1 MIRRLIAWCASNRL
15 ATLVV
20 VGLATAGGI
29 LSLQSTA
36 LDAIPDLSDVQVIVY
51 TDWPGR
57 SPDLVEDNVT
67 YPIIR
72 SLLGA
77 PRVSA
82 VRGQTMFGTSFV
94 TVIFEDH
101 TDLYWARS
109 RVLEKLATLTSQLP
123 AGVSP
128 TLGPDA
134 TGIGWVFEYALV
146 DRTGRT
152 DLVGLQSLQDWTVRF
167 ALQGIP
173 GVAEVASVGGFV
185 KEYQVDLDP
194 NRLAAFGVSLA
205 EVADALRAS
214 NGDVGA
220 RVLEVGGAEH
230 YVRGRGYVKK
240 PEDLERVVLAAR
252 EGTPVTVADVGRVRL
267 GPAERRGLAD
277 LDGDGEAVGGAVIV
291 RPGVNALNV
300 IDGVKAR
307 IQSLRASLPP
317 GVEVVTTYD
326 RSQLIRRSIATLR
339 TTLLEELLVVGLVI
353 LVFLLHLRSTLVPML
368 LLPVAILLSFIPM
381 RWMGLTAN
389 IMSLGGIAIAVG
401 AMVDAA
407 IIVVENVHK
416 RLEGWE
422 AAGRAGSRS
431 DVVTGALQEVGRP
444 IFFSLLV
451 ITVGFLPVFTLEG
464 TEGRLFAPLAFTK
477 TFAMAFAALL
487 SVTLVPAIAA
497 TFIRGRIRS
506 ESQNPVARGLVRAY
520 GPVCNF
526 ALRFPKTVIA
536 VAVLLVA
543 TTVPVALSLGSEFM
557 PPLNEGSILYM
568 PISVPGM
575 SDAAAADVLQRMDR
589 ILKSFPE
596 VERVFGKAGRFE
608 TATDPAPLSM
618 FETVVT
624 LRPPDEWPSRTS
636 WDDFIKELDA
646 KMQFPGMPNVWWM
659 PIQTRTEML
668 ATGIR
673 SPLGIQVLGADLQV
687 IDRVGRDIEAALL
700 TVPGTRSAFSERAS
714 GGYFLDFDVD
724 RRNAARYGLN
734 VLDVEDTLE
743 TAIGGRTVTTT
754 VEGRERYP
762 VTLRYARDF
771 RSSPETME
779 RVRVAAPGGAQVALG
794 EVATLRWRT
803 GPSMIRDE
811 GGSLAEYVFVD
822 TARPIAAYVKDAQ
835 AAVAARVSLP
845 PGYRLEWVGQYRY
858 LERAKERL
866 GVVVPLTL
874 VLIFLLL
881 YLNSGSASEA
891 LLVMLA
897 VPFSLVGAVWL
908 LWLLDYNMSVAV
920 WVGLIALAGLDAE
933 TGIVMLLYLD
943 LAWRERQ
950 PTTRDEAR
958 EAVFHGAV
966 KRIRPKMMTVVTI
979 LAGLVPILWSTGTG
993 ADVMKRIAAP
1003 MVGGVVTSAL
1013 LELAVYPALYLAWKG
1028 RRLRGAPRAGATFA

>member
-1 MIRRLIAWCASNRL
+1 MIPRVIAWCANNQL
-15 ATLVV
+15 ATLVM
-20 VGLATAGGI
+20 VGLATAGGG
-29 LSLQSTA
+29 LALRSTA
-36 LDAIPDLSDVQVIVY
+36 LDALPDLSDVQVIVY
-51 TDWPGR
+51 TEWPGR
-57 SPDLVEDNVT
+57 SPDLVEDNIT
-67 YPIIR
+67 YPVIR

-109 RVLEKLATLTSQLP
+109 RVLEKLATLGSQLP

-146 DRTGRT
+146 DRTGKT
-152 DLVGLQSLQDWTVRF
+152 DLVQLQSLQDWTVRY

-185 KEYQVDLDP
+185 KEYQVALDP
-194 NRLAAFGVSLA
+194 DRLAAFGVSLA
-205 EVADALRAS
+205 QVAEALRAS
-214 NGDVGA
+214 NADVGG
-220 RVLEVGGAEH
+220 RVLEVGGTEQ
-230 YVRGRGYVKK
+230 YVRGRGYVRKR
-240 PEDLERVVLAAR
+240 EDLEGVVLAAF
-252 EGTPVTVADVGRVRL
+252 EGTPITVADVGRVRL

-291 RPGVNALNV
+291 RPGVNTLEV
-300 IDGVKAR
+300 IEGVKAR
-307 IQSLRASLPP
+307 LQSLRASLPP

-326 RSQLIRRSIATLR
+326 RSPLIRRSIGTLR
-339 TTLLEELLVVGLVI
+339 RTLIEELLAVALVI
-353 LVFLLHLRSTLVPML
+353 FLFLLDARSTLVPML
-368 LLPVAILLSFIPM
+368 LLPAAILLSFIPM

-389 IMSLGGIAIAVG
+389 IMSLGGIAIAIG

-416 RLEGWE
+416 RLEAWE
-422 AAGRAGSRS
+422 LAGRPGRRT
-431 DVVTGALQEVGRP
+431 DVVTRALQEVGRP

-497 TFIRGRIRS
+497 TFIRGRIRA
-506 ESQNPVARGLVRAY
+506 ESQNPLTRWLAQAY
-520 GPVCNF
+520 APVCHF

-536 VAVLLVA
+536 VATLLIAV
-543 TTVPVALSLGSEFM
+543 TVPVVLSLGSEFM
-557 PPLNEGSILYM
+557 PPLNEGTLLYM
-568 PISVPGM
+568 PVSVPGM
-575 SDAAAADVLQRMDR
+575 SDAAARDVLQRMDR
-589 ILKSFPE
+589 VIKSFPE
-596 VERVFGKAGRFE
+596 VEHVFGKAGRFE

-618 FETVVT
+618 FETVIT
-624 LRPPDEWPSRTS
+624 LRPPDEWPSGKS
-636 WDDFIKELDA
+636 WDDLVKELDS
-646 KMQFPGMPNVWWM
+646 KLQFPGMPNVWWM

-673 SPLGIQVLGADLQV
+673 SPLGIQVLGADLEV
-687 IDRVGRDIEAALL
+687 IDRVGRDIEAAMQS
-700 TVPGTRSAFSERAS
+700 VPGTRSAFSERAT

-724 RRNAARYGLN
+724 RNQAARYGLN
-734 VLDVEDTLE
+734 VLEVEDSLE
-743 TAIGGRTVTTT
+743 MAIGGRTVTTT

-771 RSSPETME
+771 RSDPNAMR
-779 RVRVAAPGGAQVALG
+779 RVRVTTPGGAQVALG
-794 EVATLRWRT
+794 ELGKLRWRT

-822 TARPIAAYVKDAQ
+822 TARPIADYVKDAQ
-835 AAVAARVSLP
+835 AAVAAQVSLP
-845 PGYRLEWVGQYRY
+845 LGYRLEWVGQYRY

-866 GVVVPLTL
+866 AVVVPVTL

-881 YLNSGSASEA
+881 YLNAGSAAEA

-897 VPFSLVGAVWL
+897 VPFSLVGAFWL
-908 LWLLDYNMSVAV
+908 LWLLGYNLSVAV

-943 LAWRERQ
+943 IAWKERQ
-950 PTTRDEAR
+950 PATQEEAR
-958 EAVFHGAV
+958 QAVFQGAV
-966 KRIRPKMMTVVTI
+966 KRIRPKAMTVVTI

-1003 MVGGVVTSAL
+1003 MVGGVITSAL
-1013 LELAVYPALYLAWKG
+1013 LELAVYPALYLAWK
-1028 RRLRGAPRAGATFA
+1028 RRGLTARPFTA